1 MIQTAAKTATTMIQT
16 HHDSGK
22 REKEGATRSAG
33 GPPSFARWRE
43 LRFALAL
50 GLLLSVA
57 GCQQQS
63 EYFGAVDPPPG
74 NVFRFNN
81 GAEPEYI
88 DPGLATG
95 QPDDRAIRLLFE
107 GLTRI
112 DQATLRPKPGVAER
126 WELSPDQRAYTFYL
140 RKNAVWSDGTP
151 VTARDFVYAWTRVL
165 DPKTAARYASHL
177 YHLVNGQEFNEG
189 KIKDPSQIGVRALD
203 DYTLAVRLRQPVPYF
218 LYLTSFY
225 TLFPVPA
232 HAIEKYGTGWTEVDH
247 IVGNGPFRLVEH
259 RSRDKFEFVRNSK
272 YWNAASVRL
281 ERIVAYAVDDNYTSA
296 NLYKAGVV
304 DWLPSGNFPPEY
316 VPYLKERFR
325 DIRTLP
331 FLSIYYYTIN
341 VTRPPLNNPL
351 VRRALSMALDRR
363 AITDELL
370 RGGQIP
376 GAHFVPL
383 GFPEY
388 HSPPGPEYNPEEA
401 ARLLAQAGYPNGT
414 GFPRL
419 EILFNTLDVHRK
431 IAEAIQQ
438 IWAKT
443 LHIQV
448 SLRNEE
454 WASYLKSRNELNYD
468 IARAAWVADYPDPS
482 TFTDLLESTNGN
494 NTTGWKNPAY
504 DRLLSLARQET
515 DPLRRMG
522 ILQRSE
528 TLLLQEIPVLP
539 IYTYASNNLIKP
551 YVRGFRPSP
560 TEQFPLEELWID
572 YQWKEHP
579 DREDGDHD

>member
-1 MIQTAAKTATTMIQT
+1 MSQAYETHQRGGNCCAGAA
-16 HHDSGK
+16 
-22 REKEGATRSAG
+22 RERGQRYGRIGS
-33 GPPSFARWRE
+33 SW
-43 LRFALAL
+43 LAL
-50 GLLLSVA
+50 LAVLLA
-57 GCQQQS
+57 GAASCRQQG
-63 EYFGAVDPPPG
+63 EYFGTVDPPPG

-95 QPDDRAIRLLFE
+95 QPDDRIIRLLFE

-112 DQATLRPKPGVAER
+112 DQETLRPKPGIAER
-126 WELSPDQRAYTFYL
+126 WNISSDQLTYTFSL
-140 RKNAVWSDGTP
+140 RPNAVWSDGAP
-151 VTARDFVYAWTRVL
+151 ITARDFVYAWTRVL

-177 YHLVNGQEFNEG
+177 YYLVNGQEFNEG
-189 KIKDPSQIGVRALD
+189 KIQDPSQVGVRALD
-203 DYTLAVRLRQPVPYF
+203 DHTLEVRLRQPVPYF

-232 HAIEKYGTGWTEVDH
+232 HVVEEYGTDWTDVGR
-247 IVGNGPFRLVEH
+247 IAGNGPFLLVEH
-259 RSRDKFEFVRNSK
+259 RSRAKFEFVRNPK

-281 ERIVAYAVDDNYTSA
+281 ERVIAYAVDDNYTSA
-296 NLYKAGVV
+296 NLYKAGMV
-304 DWLPSGNFPPEY
+304 DWLPNGYFPAEY
-316 VPYLKERFR
+316 VPYLRGRFR
-325 DIRTLP
+325 DLRSLP
-331 FLSIYYYTIN
+331 YLSVYYYMIN
-341 VTRPPLNNPL
+341 TTRPPLNNPL

-363 AITDELL
+363 AVTEELL

-376 GAHFVPL
+376 GAHFVPI
-383 GFPEY
+383 GFPDY
-388 HSPPGPEYNPEEA
+388 QSPPGPEYNPAEA
-401 ARLLAQAGYPNGT
+401 ARLLAEAGYPNGA

-419 EILFNTLDVHRK
+419 EILFNTLESHRK

-438 IWAKT
+438 MWAKT
-443 LHIQV
+443 LHIEV

-454 WASYLKSRNELNYD
+454 WASYLKSRNTLNYD
-468 IARAAWVADYPDPS
+468 IARAGWIADYPDPS
-482 TFTDLLESTNGN
+482 TFSDLMESTNGN
-494 NTTGWKNPAY
+494 NNTGWKNPEY

-528 TLLLQEIPVLP
+528 ALLLQDLPILP

-572 YQWKEHP
+572 YQWKERP
-579 DREDGDHD
+579 DREYGDND